1 MKKSKA
7 RKVCVQMKTGRSLVS
22 QQAER
27 ALKHPRNAA
36 IEMSATEHSVTLT
49 V

>member
-1 MKKSKA
+1 
-7 RKVCVQMKTGRSLVS
+7 MKTGRSLVS
-22 QQAER
+22 QQAQR

-36 IEMSATEHSVTLT
+36 TEMSATEHSVTFT